1 MNVSKMQL
9 LSVGLIDEVIR
20 APPLLAEA
28 TWVRMVLVS
37 GFLKMKMSSIN
48 VINVI
53 GHTPALLWAW
63 ALLMY
68 RESSFILEP
77 LRHSR

>member
-1 MNVSKMQL
+1 MGQDGVSL
-9 LSVGLIDEVIR
+9 GLPED
-20 APPLLAEA
+20 
-28 TWVRMVLVS
+28 
-37 GFLKMKMSSIN
+37 KN
-48 VINVI
+48 VINVTNVTNLMS
-53 GHTPALLWAW
+53 HTPALLWAW